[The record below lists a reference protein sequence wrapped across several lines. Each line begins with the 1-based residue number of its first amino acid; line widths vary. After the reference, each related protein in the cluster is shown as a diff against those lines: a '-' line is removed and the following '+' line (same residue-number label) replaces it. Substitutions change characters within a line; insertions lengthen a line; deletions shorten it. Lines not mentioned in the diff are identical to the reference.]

1 MGVADLHVHTSAS
14 WDANACVEDVLVRAE
29 SVGLDVI
36 AITDHNTTDGALEAA
51 KIAAR
56 LDNGV
61 EVIVGEELD
70 TQHGHLLGLFLREC
84 IPPRLSFAET
94 ILRIHEQGGLAI
106 VPHPGGPLP
115 WHATPRRITGNCH
128 RLDGLEVSS
137 TSWFANVGR
146 KGALHRNRTLYKL
159 ALTGGS
165 DAHCLAAVGQCVT
178 LFPGHS
184 AEDLRRSLVECGTT
198 ARGEPL
204 PLVKGLYALGV
215 RAKEAVGKARFVET
229 PYYESLTTWA
239 RQDAEEATRTDG

>member
-1 MGVADLHVHTSAS
+1 VGVADLHVHTAFS
-14 WDANACVEDVLVRAE
+14 WDANSAVEEVLARAA
-29 SVGLDVI
+29 SIGLDLV
-36 AITDHNTTDGALEAA
+36 AITDHNTIDGALAA
-51 KIAAR
+51 RRIAER

-61 EVIVGEELD
+61 DVIVGEELD
-70 TQHGHLLGLFLREC
+70 TQNGHLIGLFLTDPV
-84 IPPRLSFAET
+84 PPRLTFAET
-94 ILRIHEQGGLAI
+94 IHRIHEQGGLAI

-128 RLDGLEVSS
+128 HLDGLEAAS

-146 KGALHRNRTLYKL
+146 KGALHRNRHIYKL

-178 LFPGHS
+178 LFPGHT
-184 AEDLRRSLVECGTT
+184 ADDLRTALAQCGTS

-204 PLVKGLYALGV
+204 PFVKGLYALGV
-215 RAKEAVGKARFVET
+215 RAKEAVGKGRFTET

-239 RQDAEEATRTDG
+239 RNGVESAPNTEG